1 MIWRNWRG
9 VCHLPLLVAFG
20 VVGLTIGTLAVRN
33 GASISLKYAHDLL
46 SGEPVRGW
54 RIPEARLTNQNGD
67 EVRLSDVLNKRISL
81 ISFID
86 TGCSTICPLIGA
98 TVAAVAEDLKNDT
111 SNVAIVSISI
121 DPDWDTPDRLLAWRN
136 LYGEIPEWTLLT
148 GLRPEI
154 GKLVRSFGTYS
165 ANLED
170 HLDILLVGPDSDG
183 HWIRMSSLA
192 SRAEVTA
199 TISATISYQLKTSVR
214 KDQPTQ
220 DIP

>member
-20 VVGLTIGTLAVRN
+20 VVGLTIGTLAVHN
-33 GASISLKYAHDLL
+33 GALY
-46 SGEPVRGW
+46 SGEPVLGW
-54 RIPEARLTNQNGD
+54 RIPEVRLTNQNGD
-67 EVRLSDVLNKRISL
+67 EVRLSDVLNKRIAL

-86 TGCSTICPLIGA
+86 TGCSTICPLVGA
-98 TVAAVAEDLKNDT
+98 TVAAVAEDLKDDT

-154 GKLVRSFGTYS
+154 SKLLRSFGTYS

-183 HWIRMSSLA
+183 HWTRMSSLA

-199 TISATISYQLKTSVR
+199 TISATISYQLKASVR